1 MSLKHCAD
9 FVYFNDKD
17 RFMSLMFL
25 KSCEKEKIFPLYAFY
40 LEICKIP
47 WIIKEEGLAEI
58 KMMWWYEKIAQCN
71 LSSKKTDH
79 PILDPLLKVIKE
91 NKLPIQNFL
100 KIIETRKFDIY
111 KKPHKSFSE
120 QINYFYNS
128 SGTIMEL
135 AYFCLSRND
144 SKNGIVC
151 ASNFGFLQGVGNIIS
166 NLPVLINSGRSV
178 IFYENDL
185 KKGFI
190 DLVKFSLDIYERN
203 ILVSSTLPKGSIKY
217 FLPAA
222 FSVEIL
228 RNAIKNPEL
237 FISNGFEM
245 LTFKKRI
252 LLFKSFYLNKI

>member
-17 RFMSLMFL
+17 RFTSLMFL
-25 KSCEKEKIFPLYAFY
+25 KSFEREKIFPLYAFY

-58 KMMWWYEKIAQCN
+58 KMMWWYEKISQFN
-71 LSSKKTDH
+71 LNPKKTDH

-91 NKLPIQNFL
+91 NKLPIEKFL

-111 KKPHKSFSE
+111 KEPHQNFSE
-120 QINYFYNS
+120 QINYLYNS
-128 SGTIMEL
+128 SGNIMEL
-135 AYFCLSRND
+135 TYFCLGEND
-144 SKNGIVC
+144 FSNGHRC
-151 ASNFGFLQGVGNIIS
+151 ANNFGFLQGAANLVS
-166 NLPVLINSGRSV
+166 NLPTLINSGRSV
-178 IFYENDL
+178 IFYDTDL
-185 KKGFI
+185 KKGFL
-190 DLVKFSLDIYERN
+190 DLVKFSLDVYEKN
-203 ILVSSTLPKGSIKY
+203 IAILSLLPKNSTKY

-245 LTFKKRI
+245 STFKKRI